1 MDLCE
6 SKGLAQMIRIAQ
18 KVENKEDIR
27 QEANLSG
34 YSGEKVINSHNSTKA
49 NTIANTE
56 ESKGGMNWPMRTIT
70 LRGTTK
76 EEVRK
81 EGQTKRLF
89 DAEFQSRKKGLC
101 FRCNEKYSHDHKC
114 KMKEQRELR
123 MIVVKEE
130 GEEYEIIEEGG
141 IDQKELNAPE
151 IVEESQVVVELSI
164 NYVVGLS
171 NLGKMKVKEMIQGK
185 VAIVLID
192 CGVTRNFISE
202 KNSERVAT
210 EYKRNVELWSHFG
223 LGHCSQREGNL

>member
-6 SKGLAQMIRIAQ
+6 SKGLAQTIRIAQ
-18 KVENKEDIR
+18 KVENKEDIC
-27 QEANLSG
+27 QEANLSR

-114 KMKEQRELR
+114 KMKEQREL
-123 MIVVKEE
+123 
-130 GEEYEIIEEGG
+130 
-141 IDQKELNAPE
+141 
-151 IVEESQVVVELSI
+151 
-164 NYVVGLS
+164 
-171 NLGKMKVKEMIQGK
+171 
-185 VAIVLID
+185 
-192 CGVTRNFISE
+192 
-202 KNSERVAT
+202 
-210 EYKRNVELWSHFG
+210 
-223 LGHCSQREGNL
+223 